1 VNEFVLAIVCNFV
14 DLERLGGRRSRRR
27 SSVVTEVTVV
37 TEAQLGGFVKKT
49 GGFDPKSHSADLG
62 KKLADLET
70 NSVDLES
77 NLAYLRTNSA
87 DLSQT
92 HSNDSEEES
101 AAEKRGRAKKRKF
114 LVSRSRK

>member
-1 VNEFVLAIVCNFV
+1 MTNGGHSQLAELLTEEGEEHPVLCFKRDTWKAPIPSATVVLNKAA
-14 DLERLGGRRSRRR
+14 LGGF
-27 SSVVTEVTVV
+27 
-37 TEAQLGGFVKKT
+37 EAQLGGFVKKT

-77 NLAYLRTNSA
+77 NLPYLRTNSA
-87 DLSQT
+87 DLRQT

-101 AAEKRGRAKKRKF
+101 AASVK
-114 LVSRSRK
+114 